1 MGQVQPE
8 GGQTVHTTASIA
20 IVRPDD
26 RGRGG
31 ITPGGVSRRGRRS
44 LNADAFAT
52 FTDPTVGRTAFVVAD
67 GIGDNLLAAR
77 AARTAASFAARM
89 AARGGAVAGVLAA
102 QQELL
107 RQFPEQQAD
116 CVLVVAVLPAA
127 GQPDGPCDI
136 AWVGDCR
143 AYRWNGRVLHQIT
156 TDHTVAEYMRA
167 KGIAPSGR
175 MDHLVTTSTRT
186 VRPAAIGRAAT
197 GSSRGRLLLSTDGV
211 HKRLDMVEIKA
222 MLAAD
227 ETAGS
232 IAEAL
237 VDSALQAGSTDNT
250 TALVVD
256 CR

>member
-1 MGQVQPE
+1 M
-8 GGQTVHTTASIA
+8 HTTASIA
-20 IVRPDD
+20 IVRPESA
-26 RGRGG
+26 RPGS
-31 ITPGGVSRRGRRS
+31 ITPGAVSRRGRRS

-52 FTDPTVGRTAFVVAD
+52 YTDPAVGRTAFVVAD
-67 GIGDNLLAAR
+67 GVGDNLLAAR
-77 AARTAASFAARM
+77 AARTAASVAART
-89 AARGGAVAGVLAA
+89 GAQAGAHAGVVAA

-107 RQFPEQQAD
+107 RQFPEQSAD
-116 CVLVVAVLPAA
+116 CVLVIAVLPAA

-156 TDHTVAEYMRA
+156 TDHTVAEFMRA
-167 KGIAPSGR
+167 KGIRPAGR

-186 VRPAAIGRAAT
+186 ADPAAIGRAAT

-211 HKRLDMVEIKA
+211 HKRLDMVAIKTI
-222 MLAAD
+222 LAGGQ
-227 ETAGS
+227 TAGS
-232 IAEAL
+232 TADTL
-237 VDSALQAGSTDNT
+237 VDNALRSGSTDNT